1 MNRRLVGALVVALS
15 VAAAIAAPGGS
26 LVSGDARPAPLP
38 REPAVGDCIVGDI
51 PEPRGGDFDPATV
64 TAGEEISSPFG
75 PCTGERGGEVVLVG
89 TARGSVDDR
98 LRIASELSD
107 DCARTARA
115 VAGITAHELASRES
129 GIRWTLSPNARYR
142 WVVPDPRARAGGQTW
157 LACVATS
164 ASALRYSGTVA
175 DAFSG
180 GRLPDAFG
188 SCWAGDV
195 VSAALTAAPC
205 SEPHR
210 AELVAIGR
218 PAQDGITMAITRG
231 SCGDLTAHVM
241 NRTEPEEVGDVEIV
255 VHPANIDE
263 RSAERLRRTDI
274 VCYVVGTEGRQVVGT
289 IVGIGDRP
297 LGSAGR

>member
-1 MNRRLVGALVVALS
+1 M
-15 VAAAIAAPGGS
+15 
-26 LVSGDARPAPLP
+26 
-38 REPAVGDCIVGDI
+38 GDCIVGDI

-98 LRIASELSD
+98 LRVASELSD

-115 VAGITAHELASRES
+115 VAGITAPELASRES

-195 VSAALTAAPC
+195 DQRRPHGRPVLRAAPRGARRHRPAGAGRHHDGDHPRVVRR
-205 SEPHR
+205 PHR
-210 AELVAIGR
+210 PR
-218 PAQDGITMAITRG
+218 D
-231 SCGDLTAHVM
+231 
-241 NRTEPEEVGDVEIV
+241 EPD
-255 VHPANIDE
+255 
-263 RSAERLRRTDI
+263 
-274 VCYVVGTEGRQVVGT
+274 
-289 IVGIGDRP
+289 
-297 LGSAGR
+297 